1 VPRARFR
8 QQVTPALAGSME
20 DRSKTMYI
28 PKAFQISDIS
38 VLEAFITHNS
48 FATLVSTVD
57 GTLFATHLPLILDR
71 TELSQGILLGHVAR
85 ANPHWR
91 AFGGQQEALAMFH
104 GPHAYISPSWYTTS
118 PAVPT
123 WNYAVVHVYGVPRL
137 VEDEVWLA
145 HLVDRLVALYEADM
159 PAPWPGVLPAE
170 FKANLLKAIVGFT
183 MDITRV
189 EGKVKL
195 GQNRPLGDQLGV
207 VRHLEMSADPI
218 AQALGE
224 LTKQQLGRDARAS

>member
-1 VPRARFR
+1 
-8 QQVTPALAGSME
+8 
-20 DRSKTMYI
+20 MYI
-28 PKAFQISDIS
+28 PKAFHVSDCS
-38 VLEAFITHNS
+38 VLDEFITHNS
-48 FATLVSTVD
+48 FATLVSTVN

-71 TELSQGILLGHVAR
+71 TQSSLGVLLGHVAR

-91 AFGGQQEALAMFH
+91 AFDGQEEALAMFH
-104 GPHAYISPSWYTTS
+104 GPHAYISPSSYTTS

-123 WNYAVVHVYGVPRL
+123 WNYAVVHVYGVPHV
-137 VEDEVWLA
+137 VEDDVWLA
-145 HLVDRLVALYEADM
+145 NLVDRLVALYEPGM
-159 PAPWPGVLPAE
+159 PVPWPGVLPPD

-183 MDITRV
+183 MEITRV
-189 EGKVKL
+189 EGKFKL

-207 VRHLEMSADPI
+207 VRQLEASVDPI